1 MKWRGNE
8 DMCIAVPLEVIGL
21 YDEEALVYYKGVKM
35 KVNIALLEEVK
46 LGDYVLVHAG
56 CAIEKMDKEQG
67 QKTQELFNELFNFE
81 GEG

>member
-1 MKWRGNE
+1 
-8 DMCIAVPLEVIGL
+8 MCIAVPLEVIEL

-46 LGDYVLVHAG
+46 LGDYVLVHVG

-81 GEG
+81 GEV